1 MKILHLTLIA
11 FILILTTGC
20 MSSLDTNTSDE
31 KQVKIEELE
40 KWLKERYEKKEF
52 HGSVL
57 LAEEGKVIFHKQ
69 YGYEDIENKD
79 KLSSHSSFNIASLSK
94 PFTAMAIMLL
104 EQDNKLDYDDE
115 ITEYIPEWNYL
126 SGITIKHLLQ
136 HTSGL
141 EDYIALTD
149 EYWDEEKVFTT
160 DEMIKLFEEYQPKAR
175 FNAGEK
181 FEYSNTGY
189 VLLAEIVERVSK
201 EEYANFMQKN
211 IFKPLNMNDS
221 AIFNKLSPKETLE
234 HRVYGFGRAEDL
246 DNPKVLNDLDYLDG
260 VAGDGGV
267 YTTASDLLKWS
278 RAIKK
283 GTLVSK
289 ENYKKAFEYAVL
301 NDGSRSDYG
310 FGWNL
315 NEDGSYNHAGEWI
328 GFSSYMSQDVK
339 EDKLLI
345 VLDSSTNVSRIAPSL
360 GSSKNDSITLNLIY
374 FMKMY

>member
-1 MKILHLTLIA
+1 MKILHLTLVA
-11 FILILTTGC
+11 FILLLTTGC
-20 MSSLDTNTSDE
+20 MKRLDTNKSD
-31 KQVKIEELE
+31 KKHVKIQKLE
-40 KWLKERYEKKEF
+40 KWLTERYKKEEF

-57 LAEEGKVIFHKQ
+57 LAEKGNVIFHKQ
-69 YGYEDIENKD
+69 YGYEDIENKN
-79 KLSSHSSFNIASLSK
+79 KLSSSSSFNIASLSK

-104 EQDNKLDYDDE
+104 EQENRLDYDDD
-115 ITEYIPEWNYL
+115 ITKYIPELNYL

-149 EYWDEEKVFTT
+149 EYWDENKLFTT
-160 DEMIKLFEEYQPKAR
+160 DEMIKIFEQYQPKAR

-189 VLLAEIVERVSK
+189 VLLAEIVERVSN
-201 EEYANFMQKN
+201 ETYANFMQNN
-211 IFKPLNMNDS
+211 IFKPLKMNDS
-221 AIFNKLSPKETLE
+221 AIFNKLSPKKTLK
-234 HRVYGFGRAEDL
+234 HRVYGFSWAGIL
-246 DNPKVLNDLDYLDG
+246 DNTKVLNDLNYLDG

-278 RAIKK
+278 RAIKE

-301 NDGSRSDYG
+301 NDGSRNDYG

-315 NEDGSYNHAGEWI
+315 NEDGSYEHPGAWA
-328 GFSSYMSQDVK
+328 GFSSYMLQDIK
-339 EDKLLI
+339 KDKLI
-345 VLDSSTNVSRIAPSL
+345 IILDSSNNVLRIAPSL
-360 GSSKNDSITLNLIY
+360 GLSKNDSITLNLID
-374 FMKMY
+374 FMKTY